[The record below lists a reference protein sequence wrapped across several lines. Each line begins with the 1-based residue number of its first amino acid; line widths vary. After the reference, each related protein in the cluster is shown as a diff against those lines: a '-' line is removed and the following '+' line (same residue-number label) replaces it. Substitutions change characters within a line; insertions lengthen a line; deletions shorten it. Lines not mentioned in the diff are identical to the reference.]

1 MYGESRDTTENL
13 EDSVI
18 ERAALE
24 WALDCLEPE
33 LRDVIDMYYF
43 RELKLRE
50 MAETLHISLPLVK
63 YRLRRAKGRLRE
75 LLGKERQSMNL
86 DDQMEIYKKRT
97 DIMPDE
103 DRIRQT
109 VQASM
114 ESFLQSESEKILSY
128 HSFLCIQFGLIR
140 KRWWALQMEVLAL
153 VWAAL
158 MPAQDNPYIYR
169 SLGLAATLFVILVI
183 PELWKNR
190 VNDCIEIEGST
201 YYTLRQI
208 YSARILLFGLAD
220 ILLITL
226 FCCMA
231 AVSLQISLTELLIQF
246 IFPMT
251 VTACI
256 CFESLGAGIRSM
268 NRRRWDCAFCG
279 ALSGGVYL
287 WMRNFTEPYQSRC
300 G

>member
-1 MYGESRDTTENL
+1 
-13 EDSVI
+13 
-18 ERAALE
+18 
-24 WALDCLEPE
+24 
-33 LRDVIDMYYF
+33 
-43 RELKLRE
+43 
-50 MAETLHISLPLVK
+50 
-63 YRLRRAKGRLRE
+63 
-75 LLGKERQSMNL
+75 MNL

-140 KRWWALQMEVLAL
+140 KRWWALQMGGLAL

-208 YSARILLFGLAD
+208 YSARILL
-220 ILLITL
+220 
-226 FCCMA
+226 
-231 AVSLQISLTELLIQF
+231 QISLTELLIQF

-251 VTACI
+251 VTACSCFGIFGSRNQVNESAALGLCILWSALWWCVLMDEKLYRAISVPVWMILLGMALLFLIITI
-256 CFESLGAGIRSM
+256 CRSIRQCDDIWEV
-268 NRRRWDCAFCG
+268 NADG
-279 ALSGGVYL
+279 
-287 WMRNFTEPYQSRC
+287 TEND
-300 G
+300 